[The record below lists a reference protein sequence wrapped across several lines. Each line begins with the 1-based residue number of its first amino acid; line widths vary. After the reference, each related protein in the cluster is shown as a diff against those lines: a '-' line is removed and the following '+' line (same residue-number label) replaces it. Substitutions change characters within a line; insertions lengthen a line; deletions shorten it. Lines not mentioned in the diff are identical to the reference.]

1 MPTAAN
7 IQATTTLLTGA
18 VTRATPSLPQGVL
31 PLDRTMAELYSEV
44 NWRKLNTEYRHNY
57 AASLAETEA
66 VRNIDP
72 EGPVKAARKVME
84 KLENLPVKIK
94 RNRTAVIENA

>member
-1 MPTAAN
+1 
-7 IQATTTLLTGA
+7 
-18 VTRATPSLPQGVL
+18 
-31 PLDRTMAELYSEV
+31 MAELYSDV

-72 EGPVKAARKVME
+72 EGSVKAARKVME
-84 KLENLPVKIK
+84 KLENLPVKIR
-94 RNRTAVIENA
+94 RNRIAVIENA

>member
-1 MPTAAN
+1 MM
-7 IQATTTLLTGA
+7 L
-18 VTRATPSLPQGVL
+18 QGVL